1 MDNVIISMLKDYKS
15 SIEKSFGKIEKKI
28 KSYNKAE
35 KNDIKQEL
43 KNIKIQKGQIEKEL
57 NNLKDEEN
65 KNEWEEIYNKFDSQY
80 EEYHKKLNDLD
91 SIYKNKSGEEGDED
105 YLDPSANVDLNKLN
119 SQQVVDRGDKIVEAN
134 DQAIGNIEG
143 YVNNDNEIMAGVNKS
158 LGGQI
163 EKFDKVDSDI
173 KEMNFSVDRAKK
185 KLTSMFKIYASD
197 KCITCMIVAILIII
211 VVIIIVSAC
220 GGDNKNNFNVPHD
233 IFGTNKNSTSNR
245 GNSLIKSFN
254 LISIISLLALYIL

>member
-1 MDNVIISMLKDYKS
+1 M
-15 SIEKSFGKIEKKI
+15 
-28 KSYNKAE
+28 
-35 KNDIKQEL
+35 
-43 KNIKIQKGQIEKEL
+43 
-57 NNLKDEEN
+57 
-65 KNEWEEIYNKFDSQY
+65 
-80 EEYHKKLNDLD
+80 
-91 SIYKNKSGEEGDED
+91 
-105 YLDPSANVDLNKLN
+105 N
-119 SQQVVDRGDKIVEAN
+119 SQQVIDRGDKIVEAN
-134 DQAIGNIEG
+134 DKAIDNIQAH
-143 YVNNDNEIMAGVNKS
+143 VNKDNEIMAGVNS
-158 LGGQI
+158 NLQGQI
-163 EKFDKVDSDI
+163 EKFDKVDSDL
-173 KEMNFSVDRAKK
+173 KEMDFSVDRAKK